1 LLFLFLSTF
10 DFWRVAEPTEQR
22 YSKVTEIS
30 HRPQQGRLG
39 SDLHRFSWE
48 IGSLS
53 ESSRV
58 HSLDALMVLVRHFSF
73 LFFSR
78 LLFANLTGEQT
89 NERAT
94 SVRSQRM
101 QTPQRNRR
109 IVKVP

>member
-58 HSLDALMVLVRHFSF
+58 HLLDALMVLVPALFLSF
-73 LFFSR
+73 LFLDCSSP
-78 LLFANLTGEQT
+78 T
-89 NERAT
+89 
-94 SVRSQRM
+94 
-101 QTPQRNRR
+101 
-109 IVKVP
+109 